1 MIPSYTQDTMT
12 PLNTLNH
19 LIEEFEADLEDISR
33 EIIETTNYETIHIS
47 QDMLRDSVILQLNSD
62 WDEKKQHLD
71 NLRQIKKTLEE
82 LSQEDSTAS
91 QDAL

>member
-1 MIPSYTQDTMT
+1 MT

-19 LIEEFEADLEDISR
+19 LIEEFEADLEDITR
-33 EIIETTNYETIHIS
+33 EIVETTNYETIHIS
-47 QDMLRDSVILQLNSD
+47 QDKLRDSVILQLNYE

-71 NLRQIKKTLEE
+71 NLKEIKRLLGETLEE
-82 LSQEDSTAS
+82 LSQDDSTAS

>member
-1 MIPSYTQDTMT
+1 MR

-19 LIEEFEADLEDISR
+19 FIEELEADLEDISR

-47 QDMLRDSVILQLNSD
+47 QDMLRDSVILQLNYD

>member
-1 MIPSYTQDTMT
+1 MT

-19 LIEEFEADLEDISR
+19 LIEKFEADLDDLAYQ
-33 EIIETTNYETIHIS
+33 IIEESNYEPIHIS
-47 QDMLRDSVILQLNSD
+47 EDKMRYSIIVQLNYE

-82 LSQEDSTAS
+82 LSQDDSTAS

>member
-1 MIPSYTQDTMT
+1 MT

-33 EIIETTNYETIHIS
+33 EIVETTNYETIHIS
-47 QDMLRDSVILQLNSD
+47 QDKLRGSVILQLNYE

-82 LSQEDSTAS
+82 LSQDDSTAS
-91 QDAL
+91 KDAL

>member
-1 MIPSYTQDTMT
+1 MM

-19 LIEEFEADLEDISR
+19 LIEELEADLEDISQ
-33 EIIETTNYETIHIS
+33 EIRETTNYETIHIS
-47 QDMLRDSVILQLNSD
+47 QDKLRDSVILQLNYE

-82 LSQEDSTAS
+82 LPQDDSTAS

>member
-1 MIPSYTQDTMT
+1 MM

-19 LIEEFEADLEDISR
+19 LIEEFEADVEDISR

-47 QDMLRDSVILQLNSD
+47 QDMLRGSVILQLNCE

-71 NLRQIKKTLEE
+71 NLRQIKRTLEE
-82 LSQEDSTAS
+82 LSQDDSTAS

>member
-1 MIPSYTQDTMT
+1 MK

-47 QDMLRDSVILQLNSD
+47 QDILRDSVILQLNYE

-82 LSQEDSTAS
+82 LSQDDSTAS

>member
-1 MIPSYTQDTMT
+1 MT

-19 LIEEFEADLEDISR
+19 FIEELEADLEDISR
-33 EIIETTNYETIHIS
+33 EIVETTNYETIHIS
-47 QDMLRDSVILQLNSD
+47 QDILRDSVISQLNSD

-82 LSQEDSTAS
+82 LSQDDSTAS

>member
-1 MIPSYTQDTMT
+1 MK

-19 LIEEFEADLEDISR
+19 LIEELEADLEDISR

-47 QDMLRDSVILQLNSD
+47 QDMLRDSVISQLNYE

-82 LSQEDSTAS
+82 LSQNDST
-91 QDAL
+91 DAL

>member
-1 MIPSYTQDTMT
+1 MFT
-12 PLNTLNH
+12 
-19 LIEEFEADLEDISR
+19 
-33 EIIETTNYETIHIS
+33 YETIHIS
-47 QDMLRDSVILQLNSD
+47 QDKLRDSVILQLNYE

-82 LSQEDSTAS
+82 LSQDDSTAS

>member
-1 MIPSYTQDTMT
+1 MT

-19 LIEEFEADLEDISR
+19 LIEKFEADLDDLAYQ
-33 EIIETTNYETIHIS
+33 IIEESNYETIHIS
-47 QDMLRDSVILQLNSD
+47 QDILRDSVILQLNYE

-71 NLRQIKKTLEE
+71 NLKEIKRLLGETLEE
-82 LSQEDSTAS
+82 LSHDDSTAS

>member
-1 MIPSYTQDTMT
+1 MT

-19 LIEEFEADLEDISR
+19 LIEEFEADLEDISL
-33 EIIETTNYETIHIS
+33 EIRETTNYETIHIS
-47 QDMLRDSVILQLNSD
+47 QDMLRDSVILQLNYE

-71 NLRQIKKTLEE
+71 NLRQIKRLLGETLEE
-82 LSQEDSTAS
+82 LSQDDPTAS

>member
-1 MIPSYTQDTMT
+1 MM

-33 EIIETTNYETIHIS
+33 EIVETTNYETIHIS
-47 QDMLRDSVILQLNSD
+47 QDMLRDSAILQLNYE

-82 LSQEDSTAS
+82 LSQDDST
-91 QDAL
+91 DTL

>member
-1 MIPSYTQDTMT
+1 MT

-19 LIEEFEADLEDISR
+19 LIEEFEADLEDLSR
-33 EIIETTNYETIHIS
+33 EIVETTNYETIHIS
-47 QDMLRDSVILQLNSD
+47 QDKLRGSVILLLNYE

-82 LSQEDSTAS
+82 LSQDNSTAS

>member
-1 MIPSYTQDTMT
+1 MT
-12 PLNTLNH
+12 PLDTLNH

-62 WDEKKQHLD
+62 WDETKQHLD
-71 NLRQIKKTLEE
+71 NLRQIKKTLLE

>member
-1 MIPSYTQDTMT
+1 MT

-62 WDEKKQHLD
+62 WDETKQHLD

-82 LSQEDSTAS
+82 LSQDDSTAS

>member
-1 MIPSYTQDTMT
+1 MK

-19 LIEEFEADLEDISR
+19 IIEEFEADLEELSLDLKE
-33 EIIETTNYETIHIS
+33 EINYEPIHIS
-47 QDMLRDSVILQLNSD
+47 EYQFRDSIISQLQSD
-62 WDEKKQHLD
+62 LDERKQHLD

-82 LSQEDSTAS
+82 LSQDDSTAS

>member
-1 MIPSYTQDTMT
+1 MT

-19 LIEEFEADLEDISR
+19 LIEKFEADLEDISR

-47 QDMLRDSVILQLNSD
+47 QDMLRDSVILQLNYE

-82 LSQEDSTAS
+82 LSQDDSTAS

>member
-1 MIPSYTQDTMT
+1 MWNEMT

-47 QDMLRDSVILQLNSD
+47 QDMLRDSVILQLNYE

-71 NLRQIKKTLEE
+71 NLKEIKKTLEE
-82 LSQEDSTAS
+82 LSQDDSTAS